1 MRYLRALRSSS
12 LGLVLGLAAA
22 LPLHADDTEI
32 FVGKSDNYT
41 DPNVLFVIDTS
52 GSMDTVA
59 NFLAYDA
66 ATTYAG
72 ACAANRIYWSDNGSI
87 PDCASSDNWFNASA
101 LVCNAAVSSLATA
114 GSYRDRYASWHDVPG
129 TSNDKWN
136 DLSASVKSEMVEC
149 QSDSGVHGDGS
160 SPTKLY
166 PADKTSGPWTTSS
179 GSNKIKWS
187 NFARHT
193 LFSSNYVNYTVVE
206 ATRERTRIQIV
217 KEVMHEVLAATS
229 GINIGLMRFS
239 SDGEGGYMLYP
250 MSPIATDRDSL
261 LGVMDEQ
268 EADGN
273 TPLSETLYEATQYYS
288 GGGVDYGLAATGN
301 GGKPATSVAGSRK
314 DDTYISPIGAQC
326 QNQFIVLLTD
336 GDPVEDTGANTK
348 IKNLPGFQAATGQ
361 ASCSGNCLDE
371 VSAYLQNHDLSSSLT
386 EEQVVSTYTIGFTS
400 DQALLQTTADRGN
413 GRYYTA
419 DNASELTDAFV
430 HIIDDVVKR
439 NVTFTGPSVSVN
451 TFNRLTH
458 RSELYFAMFQP
469 ANTVL
474 WPGNVK
480 RYRLGSMN
488 GTSTILDALG
498 QPAVD
503 DLTDTFVDSAKS
515 YWTLGDADGPDTTK
529 GGYASRLGAVR
540 NVWTITGNGRTDV
553 ALATD
558 ANVVHEDNSALTQ
571 AMVGAASDADRTA
584 ILQWARGVDAEGN
597 TLNILGDSL
606 HSKPVVVSYGG
617 SEDDPDLTL
626 YYTTNDG
633 YLHAVDPMAADDA
646 DLEVY
651 SFIPPEMLPR
661 LKTLMKNDVVEDK
674 QYGLDGQM
682 TSYIAGDNGN
692 GAVDSGEKAY
702 LYFGERDGGRDYY
715 AVETSDRKA
724 PKLAWMIKGGSGDF
738 AELGHTW
745 SAMSPAVV
753 RLDGSDRHV
762 LIFGG
767 GYDKGQDTPGE
778 SVADTMGR
786 AIYMIDAVTG
796 ERLWW
801 AANAA
806 DNPGASLPL
815 DDMTHSFPSDLRVID
830 TNGDG
835 YDDRIYVG
843 DMGSKVWRFDIDN
856 ADNTGASNLV
866 TGGVIADVAGEGA
879 AGNRRFYYPPSVSMI
894 VDEHF
899 GPFLTIAF
907 GSGHRANPLGTSG
920 KNNEDRFYLIR
931 DTNVLGPP
939 VDEGGTPT
947 YTAITESD
955 LLDVTENLDPSTEDL
970 AGAHGW
976 MIDLAAKEKVLSGAL
991 SADNRVFFTTYT
1003 PEGDDVASTCNASGA
1018 IGKALEYEVDIL
1030 TGKPTLTDDPYA
1042 DPTDDEAPVGDPGCS
1057 YRCRETAG
1065 PIPPEP
1071 VLVFQDPTEDDD
1083 EDDPNDPDDTD
1094 CKGIAKVSMVIGTQ
1108 VTNPGICTAPVRTYW
1123 YAQQDQ

>member
-1 MRYLRALRSSS
+1 MRYLRTLLSSGFGI
-12 LGLVLGLAAA
+12 LLGLAAA
-22 LPLHADDTEI
+22 LPVHADDTEI
-32 FVGKSDNYT
+32 FVGRSDNYS

-52 GSMDTVA
+52 GSMDTVT
-59 NFLAYDA
+59 NFLAYDP

-72 ACAANRIYWSDNGSI
+72 SCAASRIYWSDDGST
-87 PDCASSDNWFNASA
+87 PDCATSNSWFNVSA
-101 LVCNAAVSSLATA
+101 LVCNAAASALASE
-114 GSYRDRYASWHDVPG
+114 GYYRDRYASWHDVSG

-136 DLSASVKSEMVEC
+136 NLAAAVKNEKVEC
-149 QSDSGVHGDGS
+149 RNDNGVHGDGS
-160 SPTKLY
+160 SPPKLY
-166 PADKTSGPWTTSS
+166 PADKSSGPWTTAG
-179 GSNKIKWS
+179 GSNKISWS
-187 NFARHT
+187 NYSRHT
-193 LFSSNYVNYTVVE
+193 LFSSNYLNYTIVE
-206 ATRERTRIQIV
+206 AARERTRLQVV

-239 SDGEGGYMLYP
+239 SDGDGGYMLHP
-250 MSPIATDRDSL
+250 MSPIATDRDAL
-261 LGVMDEQ
+261 LAAMDAQ

-273 TPLSETLYEATQYYS
+273 TPLSETLYEAGQYYA
-288 GGGVDYGLAATGN
+288 GRAVDFGLAATGN
-301 GGKPATSVAGSRK
+301 DNAAATSVAASR
-314 DDTYISPIGAQC
+314 DGNTYVSPIGAQC

-336 GDPVEDTGANTK
+336 GDPVEDTSANAK
-348 IKNLPGFQAATGQ
+348 IAGLPGFQAATGQ
-361 ASCSGNCLDE
+361 AACSGNCLDE
-371 VSAYLQNHDLSSSLT
+371 MSAYLQNHDLDPELS
-386 EEQVVSTYTIGFTS
+386 EEQAVNVYTIGFAS

-419 DNASELTDAFV
+419 DNASDLTDAFV
-430 HIIDDVVKR
+430 RIIDDVVTR

-469 ANTVL
+469 SNTAR

-503 DLTDTFVDSAKS
+503 DLTDTFVEGAKS
-515 YWTLGDADGPDTTK
+515 YWTLGDPDGPDTTR
-529 GGYASRLGAVR
+529 GGYASRIRAAR
-540 NVWTITGNGRTDV
+540 NVYTITGAGRTDV

-558 ANVVHEDNSALTQ
+558 ANVVHEDNAAITQ
-571 AMVGAASDADRTA
+571 AMLGAGSTTDRTA
-584 ILQWARGVDAEGN
+584 ILHWARGVDAEGN

-617 SEDDPDLTL
+617 SEENPDLTL

-633 YLHAVDPMAADDA
+633 YLHAINPVAADDA

-661 LKTLMKNDVVEDK
+661 LKTLMADDVVEDK
-674 QYGLDGQM
+674 QYGLDGPM
-682 TSYIAGDNGN
+682 TWHIAGDNGN
-692 GAVDSGEKAY
+692 HAVDAGEKLY

-715 AVETSDRKA
+715 AVETSNRAA
-724 PKLAWMIKGGSGDF
+724 PRLAWMIRGGAGDF
-738 AELGHTW
+738 AELGNSW
-745 SAMSPAVV
+745 SAMSPAVI
-753 RLDGSDRHV
+753 RLNGDARNV

-767 GYDKGQDTPGE
+767 GYDKGQDAAGP

-786 AIYMIDAVTG
+786 AIYMVDAVTG

-815 DDMTHSFPSDLRVID
+815 EDMTHSIPSDLRVID
-830 TNGDG
+830 VNGDG

-843 DMGSKVWRFDIDN
+843 DMGSKLWRFDIDN
-856 ADNTGASNLV
+856 MDNTGASNLV
-866 TGGVIADVAGEGA
+866 TGGVIADFAGDDA
-879 AGNRRFYYPPSVSMI
+879 AGNRRFYYPPSVSQI
-894 VDEHF
+894 VDEHL
-899 GPFLTIAF
+899 GPFLTIAI
-907 GSGHRANPLGTSG
+907 GSGHRANPLGTPG
-920 KNNEDRFYLIR
+920 KHVEDRFYMIR
-931 DTNVLGPP
+931 DTDVLGPP
-939 VDEGGTPT
+939 VDSDGTPT
-947 YTAITESD
+947 YSAITESD

-976 MIDLAAKEKVLSGAL
+976 MIDLADKEKSLSGPL

-1030 TGKPTLTDDPYA
+1030 TGRPTLVDDPYA
-1042 DPTDDEAPVGDPGCS
+1042 VPDDDEAPAGDPGCG

-1071 VLVFQDPTEDDD
+1071 VLVFQDPNEDDD
-1083 EDDPNDPDDTD
+1083 EENPNDPENNCD
-1094 CKGIAKVSMVIGTQ
+1094 GIAKVSMVIGTQ